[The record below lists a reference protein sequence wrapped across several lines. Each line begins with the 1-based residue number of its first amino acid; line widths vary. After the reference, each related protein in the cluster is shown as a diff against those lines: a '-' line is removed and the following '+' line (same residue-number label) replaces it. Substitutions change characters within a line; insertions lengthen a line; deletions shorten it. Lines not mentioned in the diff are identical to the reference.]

1 LILDR
6 LHSERGGNVGL
17 AGAGTADQRDVMRAI
32 DEVAA
37 VKLADER
44 LIGLAGCKVEPGQIL
59 LTGNRAALI

>member
-1 LILDR
+1 
-6 LHSERGGNVGL
+6 VGL

-59 LTGNRAALI
+59 LTGNRAALM